1 MLNTNKTK
9 KMIGLEKINALFD
22 NASEL
27 KEQEPPSEELR
38 QLENALKTKLFEAQR
53 TEDIFR
59 EYQENSLKASQGMKE
74 ILQGAEYGV
83 SLYNLFFKALE
94 VIESMTNDGGVFTE
108 SVKRKMQNSEHK
120 ENFAEELNRAEHEM
134 VSTRLERLKTALQG
148 ASGDDRLRIENS
160 IREHERKIAEL
171 KRLSCK
177 NS

>member
-1 MLNTNKTK
+1 
-9 KMIGLEKINALFD
+9 MIDLEKINALFD
-22 NASEL
+22 NASEVQ
-27 KEQEPPSEELR
+27 EQEPPSEELR
-38 QLENALKTKLFEAQR
+38 QIENALKPKFFEAQR

-83 SLYNLFFKALE
+83 SLYNLFFK
-94 VIESMTNDGGVFTE
+94 
-108 SVKRKMQNSEHK
+108 
-120 ENFAEELNRAEHEM
+120 ELNRAEHEM
-134 VSTRLERLKTALQG
+134 VSKRLERLKTALQG